1 MACGRGNAVVNSWL
15 VFATTVT
22 GVILIPAL
30 VLLWR
35 FAVRTTR
42 VDTTLAELMTQIRED
57 RAATDKR
64 LRWLEETLW
73 NSRGGNRGGYRP

>member
-1 MACGRGNAVVNSWL
+1 MASGSHYTMVNPWL

-22 GVILIPAL
+22 GVILIPSL

-42 VDTTLAELMTQIRED
+42 VDTTLTELMTQIRED
-57 RAATDKR
+57 RAATDRR
-64 LRWLEETLW
+64 LRWLEENLW
-73 NSRGGNRGGYRP
+73 NGRVGYRGNRS